1 MIRSRIGWRRVGFL
15 AGDRDAE
22 KPKDNTP
29 ASLASLALPGLAWV
43 QIESAT
49 VEVEG
54 RLEILD
60 IAEAA
65 GYALNLL
72 NLAVESFAHRVGH
85 RMLVGGQDVV
95 DVPAN
100 RLGRLANRRQLT
112 VRRPEVPQFP
122 ELPAC
127 CGVDILPQATQGL
140 FDGPGPPDVQLLV
153 SQHLE
158 RVTPPLRHVRLG
170 SRAAKH
176 VGDPLQHMPLP
187 FCDLGG
193 MHAKLFR

>member
-43 QIESAT
+43 QIESAA

-85 RMLVGGQDVV
+85 RMLVGG
-95 DVPAN
+95 
-100 RLGRLANRRQLT
+100 RMLSMCRRT
-112 VRRPEVPQFP
+112 VSAALRIGASRRCVAQKYHSF
-122 ELPAC
+122 LNF
-127 CGVDILPQATQGL
+127 Q
-140 FDGPGPPDVQLLV
+140 PD
-153 SQHLE
+153 
-158 RVTPPLRHVRLG
+158 TG
-170 SRAAKH
+170 
-176 VGDPLQHMPLP
+176 
-187 FCDLGG
+187 
-193 MHAKLFR
+193 